1 MKVKLPLIDADLIRA
16 ALALISTNDD
26 PRIVTKV
33 VHINNLYIEATNGHA
48 LIRMKHNAE
57 FNQDV
62 AVQFVCSVPDEAEFL
77 NINSHDDRSHTVIYY
92 RLDQDEEFRPFEKSE
107 LILMQ
112 GSYPNFGD
120 LLDRKY
126 KKGKTPYIASVY
138 LALPYLMFGRGS
150 VDILPSEDDLSVMF
164 TMDALTSEM
173 YGEPILIA
181 MSMKKDV
188 HKLSQSLRDQIIGN
202 D

>member
-1 MKVKLPLIDADLIRA
+1 M
-16 ALALISTNDD
+16 
-26 PRIVTKV
+26 
-33 VHINNLYIEATNGHA
+33 
-48 LIRMKHNAE
+48 
-57 FNQDV
+57 
-62 AVQFVCSVPDEAEFL
+62 
-77 NINSHDDRSHTVIYY
+77 
-92 RLDQDEEFRPFEKSE
+92 
-107 LILMQ
+107 
-112 GSYPNFGD
+112 
-120 LLDRKY
+120 LDRKY

-150 VDILPSEDDLSVMF
+150 VDILPSEDELSVMF
-164 TMDALTSEM
+164 AMDALTSEM